1 MSDINLDHILL
12 QLGNKDTVS
21 YYIELCTYTLEND
34 FDIRYYIGKTS
45 HRSFELVY
53 MDMSYRIVFPDDRM
67 VQNYGHDWR
76 LKSKENN
83 KKIM

>member
-12 QLGNKDTVS
+12 QLSSKDTVS
-21 YYIELCTYTLEND
+21 YYIGLCTYILEND
-34 FDIRYYIGKTS
+34 FDIRYYTGKTS